1 MPTLEPTAQR
11 QFAVDVVR
19 RLREAG
25 FTALWAGGCV
35 RDQLLGLK
43 PKDYD
48 VATDA
53 RPDQIR
59 NVFGQKR
66 TIPIGAS
73 FGVMTV
79 VGPKVAGHIEVATF
93 RTDGQYSDGRHP
105 DSVTF
110 STPEHDAQRRDFTI
124 NGLFF
129 DPVAEQVVDYV
140 GGQDDLERGVIR
152 AIRNPEER
160 FAEDKLRM
168 LRAVRFAATFGFEIE
183 QATHTAIQHHASE
196 IVGVSAE
203 RIAAEMRRIM
213 VLPRR
218 GRALKWLDE
227 TNLREFIFP
236 KERLVEVPTD
246 VSDIRFDDLW
256 LQSIAMVE
264 ALSNAPSFPVS
275 LAAFFWPWGSIHV
288 PNAGGFAIAMIGECW
303 KLANDE
309 IGEAIFAYQHAGE
322 LRRADTL
329 PWPRIQPILTK
340 VWSHSALAVAE
351 AGVKTRL
358 RGGSEAGIT
367 FCRERLNWPKEK
379 LNPPQLLS
387 GNDLIAAGLRPGPE
401 FKSILDA
408 VRDAQLLDQIHDRGE
423 ALALAKQL
431 HETKH

>member
-48 VATDA
+48 VASDA

-140 GGQDDLERGVIR
+140 GGQDDLQRGVIR

-168 LRAVRFAATFGFEIE
+168 LRAVRFAATFGFKIE
-183 QATHTAIQHHASE
+183 QATHVAIQHHASE
-196 IVGVSAE
+196 IVSVSAE

-218 GRALKWLDE
+218 GRALRWLDE

-236 KERLVEVPTD
+236 TTHLLEAPDEVPGFP
-246 VSDIRFDDLW
+246 SDALWERGIAIVDALDDSLY
-256 LQSIAMVE
+256 
-264 ALSNAPSFPVS
+264 FPIS
-275 LAAFFWPWGSIHV
+275 LAAFFQPWNEVDAHRRGD
-288 PNAGGFAIAMIGECW
+288 FAAAMIGECW

-309 IGEAIFAYQHAGE
+309 VGETVFATQHEGE
-322 LRRADTL
+322 LRRADAL
-329 PWPRIQPILTK
+329 PWPRIQRILTN
-340 VWSHSALAVAE
+340 VWSRSALAVAE
-351 AGVKTRL
+351 AVAKTT
-358 RGGSEAGIT
+358 GTSDAGIA
-367 FCRERLNWPKEK
+367 FCQERLNWPSER
-379 LNPPQLLS
+379 LDPPQLLS
-387 GNDLIAAGLRPGPE
+387 GNDLIAAGLPPGPA
-401 FKSILDA
+401 FKTILDA